1 MPGILRPSLV
11 MLALASSSLLLG
23 ARATTLF
30 PKANLLG
37 SKEVTEAVDT
47 IGEPFENI
55 LSATAAQFVG
65 TPKELATL
73 ADPELLK
80 GNFTSLQLQECL
92 ALRMG
97 EDGAAKMNVGSLIH
111 RARRRLVRL
120 PVESVAIATAYR
132 A

>member
-1 MPGILRPSLV
+1 

-30 PKANLLG
+30 PKASLLG

-97 EDGAAKMNVGSLIH
+97 EAGAAKMNVGSLIH

-120 PVESVAIATAYR
+120 PVESVAIATAYLV
-132 A
+132 